1 MEEIWKN
8 INSKY
13 QVSNLGRVRSLQ
25 YGKVKQLSLCKNSDG
40 YLVVSLWDKMK
51 RKQYLVHRL
60 VAEAFI
66 PNPNNYPQ
74 INHINEDKTDNSV
87 TNLEWCDC
95 KYNVNYGT
103 HNQRMFDNMPK
114 HCVVKYDLEGNY
126 IAEYQ
131 SIKMAARENNI
142 SSSNIGQC
150 CNGKRKTAG
159 KCIWKYKE

>member
-13 QVSNLGRVRSLQ
+13 QVSNLGHVRSLQ

-87 TNLEWCDC
+87 ANLEWCDC

-103 HNQRMFDNMPK
+103 HNQRMFENMPK
-114 HCVVKYDLEGNY
+114 YCVVKYDLEGNY

-142 SSSNIGQC
+142 RDSNISKC
-150 CNGKRKTAG
+150 CKGERKTAG

>member
-13 QVSNLGRVRSLQ
+13 QVSNLGRVRSLH

-142 SSSNIGQC
+142 SSSNISQC